1 MPAGNP
7 GGSPGIA
14 LMGGMETGGRTMG
27 GVPGLLDKGPEG
39 ARGGD
44 DLPGDEAG
52 LLRLEQLLVVTVLVM
67 AGVVVVTMLPGL
79 DMTKLRGDDRAISSW
94 GSGSFSMAAKL
105 WVISCGEACLF
116 KWESSLS
123 FSVKP
128 CNYVLFKWLPIVF
141 NACLTNRVCFRF
153 EIQFGHLSL
162 PTHNFRKMRGFQ
174 SWSNEEMKIIKVVLL
189 I

>member
-1 MPAGNP
+1 
-7 GGSPGIA
+7 
-14 LMGGMETGGRTMG
+14 MG

-39 ARGGD
+39 AKGGE

-52 LLRLEQLLVVTVLVM
+52 LLRLEQLLVVTVLVI

-94 GSGSFSMAAKL
+94 GSGSLSMAAKL
-105 WVISCGEACLF
+105 WVISCGDACLF

-128 CNYVLFKWLPIVF
+128 CNYECFVLVAASSIQLIDVF
-141 NACLTNRVCFRF
+141 DLKFSFV
-153 EIQFGHLSL
+153 HLSL
-162 PTHNFRKMRGFQ
+162 PTHNFRK
-174 SWSNEEMKIIKVVLL
+174 I
-189 I
+189 

>member
-1 MPAGNP
+1 MD
-7 GGSPGIA
+7 
-14 LMGGMETGGRTMG
+14 GMVTVGRTMG

-52 LLRLEQLLVVTVLVM
+52 LLRLEPLLVVMVLVM
-67 AGVVVVTMLPGL
+67 AGVVVTMLPGL

-94 GSGSFSMAAKL
+94 GSGSLSMAAKL

-123 FSVKP
+123 LSVKP

-141 NACLTNRVCFRF
+141 NAYLTNRVCFRF
-153 EIQFGHLSL
+153 EIQFGRLSL
-162 PTHNFRKMRGFQ
+162 PILEKRAALKAQKT
-174 SWSNEEMKIIKVVLL
+174 KIIKVILL

>member
-14 LMGGMETGGRTMG
+14 FSAFMDGMETGGRTMG
-27 GVPGLLDKGPEG
+27 GVPGLLDKG

-67 AGVVVVTMLPGL
+67 AGVVVTMLPGL

-94 GSGSFSMAAKL
+94 GSGSLSMAAKL
-105 WVISCGEACLF
+105 LVISCGEACLF

-141 NACLTNRVCFRF
+141 NAYLTNKVCFTF
-153 EIQFGHLSL
+153 EIQVGHL
-162 PTHNFRKMRGFQ
+162 PNNM
-174 SWSNEEMKIIKVVLL
+174 
-189 I
+189 